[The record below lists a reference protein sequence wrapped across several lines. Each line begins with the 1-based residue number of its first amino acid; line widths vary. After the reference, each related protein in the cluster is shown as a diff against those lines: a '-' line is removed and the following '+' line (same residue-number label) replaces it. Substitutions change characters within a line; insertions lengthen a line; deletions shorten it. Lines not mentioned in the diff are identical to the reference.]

1 MKLIKLLSFV
11 LVALFINACTPVRVV
26 STDEKEDIDFA
37 SYETFNFLDISLKND
52 SLRQDALPEIQMLKD
67 AIILQMGDLGYSL
80 SDDPDLWVNIGIVV
94 EEKVQT
100 RQTTIQD
107 APIYIGQRRYH
118 WESEEIVVDE
128 YEEGMVTVDI
138 IDADENERVWEGV
151 AVGMLTENDQKMGK
165 RINDAM
171 ELLFNR
177 YPNNVDM

>member
-1 MKLIKLLSFV
+1 MKLCTLLSF
-11 LVALFINACTPVRVV
+11 LLLTFLINACTPVRVV
-26 STDEKEDIDFA
+26 STDEKEGVDFA
-37 SYETFNFLDISLKND
+37 SYNTFNFLDISLKND
-52 SLRQDALPEIQMLKD
+52 SLQQDSLPEIKMLKD
-67 AIILQMGDLGYSL
+67 AIIFQMEELGYTL

-94 EEKVQT
+94 KEKVQI
-100 RQTTIQD
+100 RQTTIRD

-138 IDADENERVWEGV
+138 IDVAQNERIWEGV
-151 AVGMLTENDQKMGK
+151 AVGMVTENDQKMKK

-177 YPNNVDM
+177 FPNNADM